1 MICSLISHLVTL
13 GRRLSHERDGDL
25 GIRVF
30 PDVELCHGGG
40 LRQWAEDEVER
51 LRDNFRRENVPTV
64 GTFLQRDALHLD
76 VLILVTRNEAEHL
89 EGSRDHLHAG
99 DHQPSVIPMK
109 VFSQSV
115 PIKLASLQAA
125 QPSIFFDRISGS
137 VAHHQGT

>member
-30 PDVELCHGGG
+30 PDVELCHWGG

-89 EGSRDHLHAG
+89 KGSRDHLHAG
-99 DHQPSVIPMK
+99 D
-109 VFSQSV
+109 
-115 PIKLASLQAA
+115 
-125 QPSIFFDRISGS
+125 
-137 VAHHQGT
+137 